1 MILKR
6 SEKMPIHNNQIST
19 IFNQIADLLEIKDEN
34 VFRVRAYRNGAQ
46 TIANLST
53 KLSQMVKEEEDLTDI
68 NSIGDDLAAKI
79 EEIISTGSCSY
90 LEDLKEEL
98 SPGLLDILEIPRLG
112 PKRVKT
118 IYDELGIDEVGALE
132 EAAKEN
138 KIQELSGFGKKTEQN
153 ILEGIQENKKK
164 KGVDRYLLSTAEEY
178 VADLIDYLAELAVV
192 NKVTAAGSFRR
203 RKETIGDIDLLVTC
217 SDREQTAQAFVDFED
232 VEEVTAQGEKRSA
245 VILNSGLQVDLR
257 IVEEEEYGSAL
268 MYFTG
273 SQAHNVVLR
282 QLAQDKDLKLSEY
295 GVFAGEKNLA
305 SRTEE
310 DVYRALGLDYIPPE
324 LRGDNGEVEAAQNK
338 ELPELVTLDDI
349 KGDLQMHTTASDGD
363 NSLAEMAEKARTK
376 GYEYIAVTDHSQ
388 RVTVAGGLDE
398 AELLEEIE
406 RIEALNKEYDDF
418 TILKSCEVDILKDG
432 SLDLADEVLAQLD
445 VVVASTHYH
454 RDLAKEEQ
462 TERILKGLSNPH
474 VNILAHPTGR
484 IIGERTEMEMDLEK
498 IMQKAVEEGCF
509 LEINAYPKRLD
520 LSDKY
525 CRLAKDL
532 GLKLVISTDAH
543 SQEQLDN
550 ISYGVDQA
558 RRGWLT
564 ADDIINT
571 RSFEELK
578 ELLTRD

>member
-1 MILKR
+1 
-6 SEKMPIHNNQIST
+6 MPIHNSQISN

-53 KLSQMVKEEEDLTDI
+53 KLSEMVTEGEDLTDI

-79 EEIISTGSCSY
+79 EEVIKTGSCSY
-90 LEDLKEEL
+90 LEELKEEL

-118 IYDELGIDEVGALE
+118 IYDELGIDDVDDLE
-132 EAAKEN
+132 AAAKEN
-138 KIQELSGFGKKTEQN
+138 RIQELSGFGKKTEQN

-164 KGVDRYLLSTAEEY
+164 KGVERYLLSTAEEY
-178 VADLIDYLAELAVV
+178 VADLIDYLKKRGEV

-217 SDREQTAQAFVDFED
+217 EEREKTAQAFVDYED
-232 VEEVTAQGEKRSA
+232 VREVTAQGEKRSA

-282 QLAQDKDLKLSEY
+282 QLAQEQDLKLSEY
-295 GVFAGEKNLA
+295 GVFAGEENLA

-310 DVYRALGLDYIPPE
+310 EVYSALGLDYIPPE
-324 LRGDNGEVEAAQNK
+324 LRGNNGEVEAAKNK
-338 ELPELVTLDDI
+338 QLPELVTLDEI

-363 NSLAEMAEKARTK
+363 NTLAEMVEKARAK
-376 GYEYIAVTDHSQ
+376 GYEYIAITDHSK

-398 AELLEEIE
+398 EELLAEIAK
-406 RIEALNKEYDDF
+406 IEKLNQEYDDF

-454 RDLAKEEQ
+454 RDLDKEEQ
-462 TERILKGLSNPH
+462 TERILQGLSNPH

-484 IIGERTEMEMDLEK
+484 IIGQRSEIEMDLER
-498 IMQKAVEEGCF
+498 IMKKAVEEDCF

-550 ISYGVDQA
+550 MSYGVDQA

-571 RSFEELK
+571 RSVEDLK
-578 ELLTRD
+578 KLLTRE

>member
-1 MILKR
+1 
-6 SEKMPIHNNQIST
+6 MPIHNSQISN

-53 KLSQMVKEEEDLTDI
+53 KLSEMVTEGEDLTDI

-79 EEIISTGSCSY
+79 EEVIKTGSCSY
-90 LEDLKEEL
+90 LEELKEEL

-118 IYDELGIDEVGALE
+118 IYDELGIDDVDDLE
-132 EAAKEN
+132 AAAKEN
-138 KIQELSGFGKKTEQN
+138 RIQELSGFGKKTEQN

-164 KGVDRYLLSTAEEY
+164 KGVERYLLSTAEEY
-178 VADLIDYLAELAVV
+178 VADLIDYLKKRGEV

-217 SDREQTAQAFVDFED
+217 EEREKTAQAFVDYED
-232 VEEVTAQGEKRSA
+232 VREVTAQGEKRSA

-282 QLAQDKDLKLSEY
+282 QLAQEQDLKLSEY
-295 GVFAGEKNLA
+295 GVFAGEENLA

-310 DVYRALGLDYIPPE
+310 EVYSALGLDYIPPE
-324 LRGDNGEVEAAQNK
+324 LRGNNGEVEAAKNK
-338 ELPELVTLDDI
+338 QLPELVTLDEI

-363 NSLAEMAEKARTK
+363 NTLAEMVEKARAK
-376 GYEYIAVTDHSQ
+376 GYEYIAITDHSK

-398 AELLEEIE
+398 EELLAEIAK
-406 RIEALNKEYDDF
+406 IEKLNQEYDDF

-454 RDLAKEEQ
+454 RDLDKEEQ
-462 TERILKGLSNPH
+462 TERILQGLSNPH

-484 IIGERTEMEMDLEK
+484 IIGQRSEIEMDLER
-498 IMQKAVEEGCF
+498 IMKKAVEEGCF
-509 LEINAYPKRLD
+509 LEINAYPERLD

-550 ISYGVDQA
+550 MSYGVDQA

-571 RSFEELK
+571 RSVEDLK
-578 ELLTRD
+578 KLLTRE

>member
-1 MILKR
+1 
-6 SEKMPIHNNQIST
+6 MPIHNSQISN

-53 KLSQMVKEEEDLTDI
+53 KLSEMVTEGEDLTDI

-79 EEIISTGSCSY
+79 EEVIKTGSCSY
-90 LEDLKEEL
+90 LEELKEEL

-118 IYDELGIDEVGALE
+118 IYDELGIDDVDDLE
-132 EAAKEN
+132 AAAKEN
-138 KIQELSGFGKKTEQN
+138 RIQELSGFGKKTEQN

-164 KGVDRYLLSTAEEY
+164 KGVERYLLSTAEEY
-178 VADLIDYLAELAVV
+178 VADLIDYLKKRGEV

-217 SDREQTAQAFVDFED
+217 EEREKTAQAFVDYED
-232 VEEVTAQGEKRSA
+232 VREVTAQGEKRSA

-282 QLAQDKDLKLSEY
+282 QLAQEQDLKLSEY
-295 GVFAGEKNLA
+295 GVFAGEENLA

-310 DVYRALGLDYIPPE
+310 EVYSALGLDYIPPE
-324 LRGDNGEVEAAQNK
+324 LRGNNGEVEAAKNK
-338 ELPELVTLDDI
+338 QLPELVTLDEI

-363 NSLAEMAEKARTK
+363 NTLAEMVEKARAK
-376 GYEYIAVTDHSQ
+376 GYEYIAITDHSK

-398 AELLEEIE
+398 EELLAEIAK
-406 RIEALNKEYDDF
+406 IEKLNQEYDDF

-454 RDLAKEEQ
+454 RDLDKEEQ
-462 TERILKGLSNPH
+462 TERILQGLSNPH

-484 IIGERTEMEMDLEK
+484 IIGQRSEIEMDLER
-498 IMQKAVEEGCF
+498 IMKKAVEEDCF

-550 ISYGVDQA
+550 MSYGVDQA

-571 RSFEELK
+571 RSVE
-578 ELLTRD
+578 D